1 MVCCRRLAR
10 LSKRAVN
17 CLQYVVL
24 RLAPKGQ
31 LGDDDVWN
39 EPHWALMNHD
49 IFKNGDR
56 HGIGQ

>member
-1 MVCCRRLAR
+1 MVCRRRLAC

-24 RLAPKGQ
+24 RLALKDQ

-39 EPHWALMNHD
+39 EPHRALMNQD
-49 IFKNGDR
+49 IF
-56 HGIGQ
+56 